1 MKIGVLASHE
11 GTTLQA
17 IIDACAAGAL
27 AATVVTVIS
36 NNRDAGA
43 LHRARAA
50 GIRAHHLSSRTH
62 PEAEALDAAI
72 CQALVEEDVDI
83 VVLAGYMKKLGP
95 RTLVRFRGRVLNT
108 HPALLPKFGGKG
120 MYGVRV
126 HEAVLAAGEATSG
139 ASVHLVD
146 EEYDTGPV
154 IAQAEVAVLEGD
166 TPDRLGA
173 RVQARERALLVDV
186 LTRIADGRISLPS
199 LALATSGR
207 TAAGHMSRPAISPL
221 RRPDLDL
228 GVLLAESEHV
238 GLRLVRRLVEEWT
251 SGANRFDR
259 PGETLLGAW
268 VDGQVVGVCGLNI
281 DPYAAEEGVG
291 RVRHLYVLTAFRRR
305 GVGRQLVAA
314 VIEAAR
320 GRFGTL
326 RLRTGNPEAARVY
339 EAIGFRPSAR
349 AADHTHIMELASAP
363 RGPADRG

>member
-17 IIDACAAGAL
+17 IIDACTAGAL

-50 GIRAHHLSSRTH
+50 GIGVHHLSSRTH
-62 PEAEALDAAI
+62 SEAEALDAAI
-72 CQALVEEDVDI
+72 CQALVEDEVDV

-95 RTLVRFRGRVLNT
+95 QTLVRFRGRVLNT
-108 HPALLPKFGGKG
+108 HPALLPKFGGTG

-126 HEAVLAAGEATSG
+126 HEAVLAAGEVKSG

-146 EEYDTGPV
+146 EDYDTGPV

-173 RVQARERALLVDV
+173 RVQERERALLVDV
-186 LTRIADGRISLPS
+186 LARIADGRISLPS
-199 LALATSGR
+199 LALVTPGP
-207 TAAGHMSRPAISPL
+207 TAAGHITRPAIAPL

-228 GVLLAESEHV
+228 GALLAESEQA
-238 GLRLVRRLVEEWT
+238 GLQLVRRLVEEWA

-259 PGETLLGAW
+259 PGEALFGAW
-268 VDGQVVGVCGLNI
+268 VDGRVVGVCGLNV
-281 DPYAAEEGVG
+281 DPYTAEEHVG
-291 RVRHLYVLTAFRRR
+291 RVRHLYVLSAFRRR
-305 GVGRQLVAA
+305 GVGRRLTAA

-320 GRFGTL
+320 GRFGAL

-339 EAIGFRPSAR
+339 EAIGFRPSGR
-349 AADHTHIMELASAP
+349 AADYTHIMELASAP
-363 RGPADRG
+363 HRPADRG